1 MGVARERSVKFMYEK
16 EIEKLEMT
24 PEKWYELNSILSDS
38 EYSRIVMDYQE
49 REFNIWC
56 LSLLYKWQ
64 MQLQGQVQTQGQ
76 VRHNMNVEKK
86 KHLIK

>member
-1 MGVARERSVKFMYEK
+1 MGVARERNVKFMYEK

-49 REFNIWC
+49 REFRNLPKCNSIFGVC
-56 LSLLYKWQ
+56 RYFTSGRCNYK
-64 MQLQGQVQTQGQ
+64 GKC
-76 VRHNMNVEKK
+76 RHKGK
-86 KHLIK
+86 